1 MKKINF
7 LFTSIAV
14 IAIFSFASCT
24 VEPLD
29 PVLSGQV
36 EAGNGNGS
44 GNGNTGGGTGGTY
57 SGDYWPT
64 AINNTWSYERDATIS
79 TLKIGSTETINGQL
93 YYKFLP
99 QSGSGSTTSG
109 TVTTSLNK
117 NSGVYKL
124 KTDDINI
131 NAGGLTGTQTGYEFI
146 VLKDNIA
153 TGETWNGTY
162 SQTTTY
168 TGIPAIIV
176 NTNYTGT
183 ILEKNVN
190 ATVNGETYTNVIK
203 VKIVQAATFPG
214 APATT
219 INTEYWF
226 AKNVGIIKSV
236 STSNG
241 TSYTSNLVDYTLF

>member
-7 LFTSIAV
+7 LFVSVAIIAL
-14 IAIFSFASCT
+14 FSLVSCT
-24 VEPLD
+24 VEPID
-29 PVLSGQV
+29 PVLASQI
-36 EAGNGNGS
+36 ESGNGNGS
-44 GNGNTGGGTGGTY
+44 GNGNTGGGTGGTS
-57 SGDYWPT
+57 SGDYWP
-64 AINNTWSYERDATIS
+64 AAVNNIWSYERDATIS
-79 TLKIGSTETINGQL
+79 TLKIGSTETVNGQL

-99 QSGSGSTTSG
+99 QNGSGTTTSG

-168 TGIPAIIV
+168 TGIPALIV
-176 NTNYTGT
+176 NTVYTGT
-183 ILEKNVN
+183 ILEKNVS
-190 ATVNGETYTNVIK
+190 ATVDGESYSDVIK
-203 VKIVQAATFPG
+203 VKITQTGTFTG
-214 APATT
+214 APAVTV
-219 INTEYWF
+219 NSEYWF
-226 AKNVGIIKSV
+226 ARNVGIIKTV

-241 TSYTSNLVDYTLF
+241 TSYTSTLVDYTLF